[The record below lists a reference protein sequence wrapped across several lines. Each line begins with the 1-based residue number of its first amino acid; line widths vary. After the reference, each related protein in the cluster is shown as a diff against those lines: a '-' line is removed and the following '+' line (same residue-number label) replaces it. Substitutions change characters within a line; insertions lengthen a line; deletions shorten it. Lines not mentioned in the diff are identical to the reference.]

1 MLWKVVSYLTLV
13 GEVVMLVLAIR
24 LFLVRHTRTFALLMW
39 ACLCFA
45 IARSSWF
52 TFGFVGDFLSSRSD
66 EGARAAVDRWHE
78 YTNFTFQLLFVVL
91 MIVTLISFLRGRS
104 SPATPSV

>member
-24 LFLVRHTRTFALLMW
+24 LFLARYTRTFALLMW
-39 ACLCFA
+39 ACLCFV

-52 TFGFVGDFLSSRSD
+52 TFGFVGGFVSSRSG

-91 MIVTLISFLRGRS
+91 MIATLISFLRGRS
-104 SPATPSV
+104 SPPTFS

>member
-1 MLWKVVSYLTLV
+1 MLWKVISYLTLV

-39 ACLCFA
+39 ACVCFVV
-45 IARSSWF
+45 ARSSWF
-52 TFGFVGDFLSSRSD
+52 TFGLLESFLSNDS
-66 EGARAAVDRWHE
+66 ARAVDPWHE

-91 MIVTLISFLRGRS
+91 MIATLVSFLRERTS
-104 SPATPSV
+104 LATPSV